1 MTGGIKFP
9 KFLTIP
15 STGDKIPSIGF
26 GSGTKWQHKKKGRGE
41 EAKGT
46 LDEDLVS
53 VLVEAINHGFVHLDT
68 AEIYTTRAEIGEALK
83 RSGKDRDK
91 VWITDKYAHSSVYP
105 GTNKRRGPYDSLV
118 EGLKIMGIESV
129 DLFLIHT
136 QKLDF
141 ETNSMEYYWSEMEK
155 LYNEG
160 LAKNIGISNFD
171 SKHLDL
177 IYKIAKIKPAVIQ
190 LEFHP
195 YLQQQS
201 PGIFEYLKDKNVL
214 IEAYGPLVPLTKA
227 RPGPLDDILPG
238 LSKKYNASE
247 TQILLRWVQ
256 QQGILTVTTSSN
268 PKRMDDIMDSFNL
281 TLSDEDIELIR
292 ETGKKKFFRGF
303 ILDAFQQYDDELKAE
318 LKLN

>member
-1 MTGGIKFP
+1 MTIEFP

-15 STGDKIPSIGF
+15 STGDQIPIIGF

-46 LDEDLVS
+46 LDEDLIA
-53 VLVEAINHGFVHLDT
+53 VLVEALNHGFVHLDT

-83 RSGKDRDK
+83 RSGKKRDE
-91 VWITDKYAHSSVYP
+91 VWITDKYAHTSVYP
-105 GTNKRRGPYDSLV
+105 GTTKRRGPYDSLV
-118 EGLKIMGIESV
+118 EGLKTLGVESV

-136 QKLDF
+136 QKLDL
-141 ETNSMEYYWSEMEK
+141 EAYPIDYYWGELEK

-171 SKHLDL
+171 TEHLES

-201 PGIFEYLKDKNVL
+201 PGIFEYLKDKNILV
-214 IEAYGPLVPLTKA
+214 EAYGPLIPLTKA
-227 RPGPLDDILPG
+227 KPGPLDDVLTA

-256 QQGILTVTTSSN
+256 QQGIVTVTTSSN

-281 TLSDEDIELIR
+281 TLSDEDVELIR

-303 ILDAFQQYDDELKAE
+303 IPDPFAKFDDALKAE
-318 LKLN
+318 LNLN